1 MKKKLLRALLTAA
14 LGMCALACTARAD
27 CVGGAVT
34 STDVNLRSGA
44 GTDTA
49 ILDTLPSG
57 TAVIVISDNGSGWYE
72 VHYNGLNGYM
82 SADYLDSPL
91 ELVVT
96 PSGSVSGTDVN
107 LRSGPGT
114 DSAIV
119 RVTSEGEEVSVTG
132 VNGNWYQVSVGG
144 DTGYIRSDYVAL
156 TKSASGGESNSAA
169 QASSGSGI
177 GEQIAAFAKQFL
189 GTPYVWAAE
198 SPEEGFDCSGLVSYC
213 FQSFGYSTNRTAATL
228 YSNGT
233 AVEKSDLQPGDA
245 VFFRSDGSSTIS
257 HVGLYI
263 GNGEM
268 IHASSSAGKVII
280 TNIEDSGYYTR
291 NYVGARRIAG

>member
-1 MKKKLLRALLTAA
+1 MKKALLRALLTAA
-14 LGMCALACTARAD
+14 LGACALVCTARAD

-82 SADYLDSPL
+82 SADYLDFSS
-91 ELVVT
+91 ELGVSA
-96 PSGSVSGTDVN
+96 SGAVSGTDVN

-156 TKSASGGESNSAA
+156 TKSGSESNAAA
-169 QASSGSGI
+169 QASSGSGT
-177 GEQIAAFAKQFL
+177 GAQVSAFAQQFL
-189 GTPYVWAAE
+189 GTPYVWSEE
-198 SPEEGFDCSGLVSYC
+198 SPERGFDCSGLVSYC
-213 FQSFGYSTNRTAATL
+213 FQSFGYQTNRTAAAIFE
-228 YSNGT
+228 NGV
-233 AVEKSDLQPGDA
+233 AVEKADLQPGDA
-245 VFFRSDGSSTIS
+245 VFFCSDSSSAIS
-257 HVGLYI
+257 HVGIYI
-263 GNGEM
+263 GNGKM
-268 IHASSSAGKVII
+268 VHASSSAGEVII
-280 TNIEDSGYYTR
+280 TDMDASGYYTR
-291 NYVGARRIAG
+291 NYVGARRIAE

>member
-82 SADYLDSPL
+82 SADYLDFSS
-91 ELVVT
+91 ELGVSA
-96 PSGSVSGTDVN
+96 SGAVSGTDVN

-144 DTGYIRSDYVAL
+144 DTGYIRSDYVAHEIRL
-156 TKSASGGESNSAA
+156 RKQLRRAGLLRQRHRRADCGLRKAVPRHAVCLGRREPRGG
-169 QASSGSGI
+169 
-177 GEQIAAFAKQFL
+177 L
-189 GTPYVWAAE
+189 
-198 SPEEGFDCSGLVSYC
+198 
-213 FQSFGYSTNRTAATL
+213 
-228 YSNGT
+228 
-233 AVEKSDLQPGDA
+233 
-245 VFFRSDGSSTIS
+245 
-257 HVGLYI
+257 
-263 GNGEM
+263 
-268 IHASSSAGKVII
+268 
-280 TNIEDSGYYTR
+280 
-291 NYVGARRIAG
+291 

>member
-27 CVGGAVT
+27 CVGGADT

-82 SADYLDSPL
+82 SADYLDFSS
-91 ELVVT
+91 ELGVSA
-96 PSGSVSGTDVN
+96 SGAVSGTDVN

-156 TKSASGGESNSAA
+156 TKSGSESNSAA

>member
-1 MKKKLLRALLTAA
+1 MKKALLRALLTAA
-14 LGMCALACTARAD
+14 LGACALVCTARAD

-49 ILDTLPSG
+49 ILDTLPAGS
-57 TAVIVISDNGSGWYE
+57 AVIVTGEAAGGWYP
-72 VHYNGLNGYM
+72 VHHAGLNGYM
-82 SADYLDSPL
+82 SAEYLEFSAGMD
-91 ELVVT
+91 VAA
-96 PSGSVSGTDVN
+96 SGAVSGTDVN

-114 DSAIV
+114 DTAIV
-119 RVTSEGEEVSVTG
+119 RVTAEGEDVSVTG

-245 VFFRSDGSSTIS
+245 VFFCSDSSRSIS

-263 GNGEM
+263 GNGKM
-268 IHASSSAGKVII
+268 VHASSSAGEVII
-280 TNIEDSGYYTR
+280 TDMEASGYYTR
-291 NYVGARRIAG
+291 NYVGARRIAE

>member
-1 MKKKLLRALLTAA
+1 MKKALLRALLTAA
-14 LGMCALACTARAD
+14 LGACALVCTARAD

-82 SADYLDSPL
+82 SADYLDFSS
-91 ELVVT
+91 ELGVSA
-96 PSGSVSGTDVN
+96 SGAVSGTDVN

-156 TKSASGGESNSAA
+156 TKSGSESNAAA
-169 QASSGSGI
+169 QASSGSGT
-177 GEQIAAFAKQFL
+177 GAQVAAFAQQFL
-189 GTPYVWAAE
+189 GTPYVWSEE
-198 SPEEGFDCSGLVSYC
+198 SPERGFDCSGLVSYC
-213 FQSFGYSTNRTAATL
+213 FQ
-228 YSNGT
+228 
-233 AVEKSDLQPGDA
+233 
-245 VFFRSDGSSTIS
+245 
-257 HVGLYI
+257 I
-263 GNGEM
+263 GR
-268 IHASSSAGKVII
+268 ASCRERV
-280 TNIEDSGYYTR
+280 
-291 NYVGARRIAG
+291 